1 MTNPIPSRKPTEA
14 EYQELGELL
23 DTLSYYIV
31 EDATDRHAEIRTA
44 LEAATIVVFDNLKT
58 NNKQCGGKTILVIW
72 ADHSANN
79 FDLYR
84 WNKDG
89 NLEEVEHIK

>member
-1 MTNPIPSRKPTEA
+1 MTNPLLSRRPTEA

-31 EDATDRHAEIRTA
+31 EDATERHADIRTA
-44 LEAATIVVFDNLKT
+44 LETATIIVFDNLKT
-58 NNKQCGGKTILVIW
+58 NNKQCGGKMILVIW
-72 ADHSANN
+72 ADHSSNN

-84 WNKDG
+84 WNEDG